1 MDMNEN
7 KASILTAGDL
17 LNATPMGRLESLLRT
32 SATKKL
38 GEKPFADITKLLE
51 EKSKPK
57 AAATPAPTP
66 APTPTASV
74 ETPTPTMNFDEG
86 ISRLRMMLGVL
97 PANQRQK
104 ALPILIERMAKRLNP
119 EDVEDFKTI
128 GYGLLEEE
136 EAKKDVLE
144 KYLPVLL
151 ILSMMRSG

>member
-38 GEKPFADITKLLE
+38 GEKPFAEITKLLE
-51 EKSKPK
+51 EKSKANAPK
-57 AAATPAPTP
+57 STPSPT
-66 APTPTASV
+66 PTPTASV
-74 ETPTPTMNFDEG
+74 ETPTPTISFDEG
-86 ISRLRMMLGVL
+86 VSRLRMMLGVL

-104 ALPILIERMAKRLNP
+104 ALPVLIERMAKRLNP
-119 EDVEDFKTI
+119 EDVEDFRTI

-136 EAKKDVLE
+136 DTKKDALE
-144 KYLPVLL
+144 KYLPILL

>member
-66 APTPTASV
+66 TASV
-74 ETPTPTMNFDEG
+74 ETPTSTISFDEG

-97 PANQRQK
+97 PTNQRQR
-104 ALPILIERMAKRLNP
+104 ALPVLIERMAKRLNP
-119 EDVEDFKTI
+119 EDVEDFRTI
-128 GYGLLEEE
+128 GYGLLGEEDT
-136 EAKKDVLE
+136 KKDALE
-144 KYLPVLL
+144 KYMPILL

>member
-38 GEKPFADITKLLE
+38 GEKPFAEITKLLE
-51 EKSKPK
+51 EKSKANAPK
-57 AAATPAPTP
+57 STPSPT
-66 APTPTASV
+66 PTPTASV
-74 ETPTPTMNFDEG
+74 ETPTPTISFDEG

-97 PANQRQK
+97 PTNQRQR
-104 ALPILIERMAKRLNP
+104 ALPVLIERMAKRLNP
-119 EDVEDFKTI
+119 EDVEDFRTI
-128 GYGLLEEE
+128 GYGLLGEEDT
-136 EAKKDVLE
+136 KKDALE
-144 KYLPVLL
+144 KYMPILL

>member
-1 MDMNEN
+1 MDMNEI

-66 APTPTASV
+66 TTSVVTA
-74 ETPTPTMNFDEG
+74 TPTMNFDEG

>member
-66 APTPTASV
+66 TASV
-74 ETPTPTMNFDEG
+74 ETPTSTISFDEAV
-86 ISRLRMMLGVL
+86 SRLRMMLGVL
-97 PANQRQK
+97 PTNQRQR
-104 ALPILIERMAKRLNP
+104 ALPVLIERMAKRLNP
-119 EDVEDFKTI
+119 EDVEDFRTI
-128 GYGLLEEE
+128 GYGLLGEEDT
-136 EAKKDVLE
+136 KKDALE
-144 KYLPVLL
+144 KYMPILL

>member
-38 GEKPFADITKLLE
+38 GEKPFAEITKLLE

-66 APTPTASV
+66 TASV
-74 ETPTPTMNFDEG
+74 ETPTPTISFDEG

-97 PANQRQK
+97 PTNQRQR
-104 ALPILIERMAKRLNP
+104 ALPVLIERMAKRLNP
-119 EDVEDFKTI
+119 EDVEDFRTI
-128 GYGLLEEE
+128 GYGLLGEEDT
-136 EAKKDVLE
+136 KKDALE
-144 KYLPVLL
+144 KYMPILL

>member
-38 GEKPFADITKLLE
+38 GEKPFAEITKLLE

-66 APTPTASV
+66 TASV
-74 ETPTPTMNFDEG
+74 ETPTSTISFDEAV
-86 ISRLRMMLGVL
+86 SRLRMMLGVL
-97 PANQRQK
+97 PTNQRQR
-104 ALPILIERMAKRLNP
+104 ALPVLIERMAKRLNP
-119 EDVEDFKTI
+119 EDVEDFRTI
-128 GYGLLEEE
+128 GYGLLGEEDT
-136 EAKKDVLE
+136 KKDALE
-144 KYLPVLL
+144 KYMPILL